1 MNKKVEWYGEIPA
14 DIKWLTFADQR
25 NKGYEYNKYFTE
37 ITAST
42 DDNGGSITD
51 EIKFNVTK
59 NNTLQ
64 KRYAIV
70 NFRQRGGKPA
80 TYKVSQKEGT
90 QHNRLPVIDY
100 DTLKLSVTPDGKN
113 IGWNDTSYTFSA
125 VANYENVVYWYV
137 DENDPKDKEH
147 EVSRTPTSY
156 TVTNDSN
163 CLWASKTS
171 GVNVGSN
178 GNFTFESNTSANYKT
193 ITVSATYTTKD
204 GHSVSDDGSVI
215 QGLTEEPQYQ
225 GDAYISDKSYLEVT
239 PDGGNI
245 GYDVKEYQFTAV
257 LHVKYARRYIIPSQ
271 GTEVKV
277 DEDYG
282 KNHGLN
288 TDDDV
293 TDNSYCKWE
302 VVSSKS
308 TDPTNISVEKGL
320 AKFNENLDNSSSRD
334 IYVKATYSKDGLTKS
349 DEGNITQGTG
359 VRTYQLEINPVTL
372 TWGADELRKQEF
384 TVKSTYNN
392 NYRFDYTI
400 SDSTNFKYKKLK
412 SEGLI
417 DTYEVW
423 PINNNPSKKP
433 ISEDLHI
440 IQVVQNE
447 KKNEKS
453 LTLNQLGVDTTPPF
467 DYMVLRYSWKDTDG
481 TDFDTATHVEGTNIE
496 KLDNQYVGYGLYPSS
511 ETLSYL
517 KHGGDNTL
525 SGAECVMIN
534 MKEIMDN
541 CGEDIESF
549 NVYVAG
555 NWYNKRGEGNVT
567 CNVTLYSGGTMD
579 GPNSDHLFTNS
590 GGTVV
595 QENLKLSKNVF
606 SKGTGMINIEN
617 KVDYVKAFYTTVAK
631 ITYYVK
637 AKNAS
642 IDVDNNNKGAI
653 INKLGAYPWDAQNID
668 AGEYK
673 SRDLLQFK
681 VEGEFTEGKE
691 EERTL
696 PIYGTDV
703 KTDIKQYSGSTQSGF
718 KPITDTNWNC
728 KITNVTVINNM
739 ISYDIT
745 IPENTEKFAKTFD
758 IYFTVKAK
766 LYEGGTEFDK
776 KLMIEYIQKSNT

>member
-113 IGWNDTSYTFSA
+113 IGWDSTSYTFSS
-125 VANYENVVYWYV
+125 VANYDNVVYWYV

-156 TVTNDSN
+156 TVTNEST
-163 CLWASKTS
+163 WTSKTS

-193 ITVSATYTTKD
+193 ITVSATYTKD
-204 GHSVSDDGSVI
+204 GHSVSDDGSVR
-215 QGLTEEPQYQ
+215 QGLSGEPQYQ
-225 GDAYISDKSYLEVT
+225 GNAYISEKSYLEVT

-245 GYDVKEYQFTAV
+245 GYDVKEYQFNAV

-271 GTEVKV
+271 GTNVKV

-288 TDDDV
+288 TDKNV
-293 TDNSYCKWE
+293 TTDCKWE

-308 TDPTNISVEKGL
+308 TDPTNILVEKGL
-320 AKFNENLDNSSSRD
+320 AKFNENLDDSSSRD
-334 IYVKATYSKDGLTKS
+334 IYVKATYNKDGLTKS

-359 VRTYQLEINPVTL
+359 VRTYQLEVNPVTL
-372 TWGADELRKQEF
+372 TWGADEYGESSKKEF
-384 TVKSTYNN
+384 TVKSTYND

-433 ISEDLHI
+433 ISEDLHVI
-440 IQVVQNE
+440 QNE

-453 LTLNQLGVDTTPPF
+453 LAFNLNGVDMTPPF
-467 DYMVLRYSWKDTDG
+467 DYIVLKYNWTDADG
-481 TDFDTATHVEGTNIE
+481 TDFDTATHVERTEISN
-496 KLDNQYVGYGLYPSS
+496 LDNKYVGYMLGYSITS
-511 ETLSYL
+511 HIVNGETRYYL
-517 KHGGDNTL
+517 QHGGDNRQ
-525 SGAECVMIN
+525 SGAECAMIN

-541 CGEDIESF
+541 CGDIESF
-549 NVYVAG
+549 DVYVAG
-555 NWYNKRGEGNVT
+555 TWYRSRGEGNVT
-567 CNVTLYSGGTMD
+567 CEMTLYSGGTME
-579 GPNSDHLFTNS
+579 GPNDYVFTNS

-595 QENLKLSKNVF
+595 DNRSLSKNVF
-606 SKGTGMINIEN
+606 SKGWYISNSEN
-617 KVDYVKAFYTTVAK
+617 YIDYVKEFYTTVAK

-637 AKNAS
+637 TKSAT
-642 IDVDNNNKGAI
+642 IEEDNTNNGVL
-653 INKLGAYPWDAQNID
+653 INNFGAYPWDAQWNPKKID

-673 SRDLLQFK
+673 SRDTLQFK
-681 VEGEFTEGKE
+681 IEGEFTEGKE
-691 EERTL
+691 EERTF
-696 PIYGTDV
+696 PISGTNV
-703 KTDIKQYSGSTQSGF
+703 EADIKQYSGST
-718 KPITDTNWNC
+718 KITDSNWNC
-728 KITNVTVINNM
+728 KINNVTVINNM

-745 IPENTEKFAKTFD
+745 IPANNENFEKTFD
-758 IYFTVKAK
+758 IFFTVKTK
-766 LYEGGTEFDK
+766 LYEGGSEYSKT
-776 KLMIEYIQKSNT
+776 LMREYKQGGKV